1 MPSAMKD
8 TEDTV
13 LAEQV
18 IASVSIMLDLIVS
31 IYQVISQVTIQ
42 NQETSVWIVKIVRRV
57 VPNEGH
63 LWIAFQYELVQRV
76 QNDLWW
82 SKFK

>member
-1 MPSAMKD
+1 MLSAMKD
-8 TEDTV
+8 TEDTI

-18 IASVSIMLDLIVS
+18 IASVSIIVS

-42 NQETSVWIVKIVRRV
+42 NQETSVWRVKIARRV